1 MFNSILTLFNDTV
14 IFQPYRPVPNR
25 QHPPTAATAHW
36 PTDTM
41 PHFVRANPQ
50 IAYGD

>member
-14 IFQPYRPVPNR
+14 IFQPYKPVPNR
-25 QHPPTAATAHW
+25 QHPPTVATAHR
-36 PTDTM
+36 PIDITQ
-41 PHFVRANPQ
+41 HFVQANAQ